1 MRFFERRKPNVKSL
15 AKAGKVD
22 GLVEASQYCE
32 IHSAPD
38 GVSMDA
44 GAPVREEAILALGEA
59 SERGDR
65 ETIIRRLTQALSDP
79 VDRVRCA
86 AVMSLYRLEEPGPL
100 AEAVARLPIDA
111 GQARAMAI
119 RALIAL
125 RAPGS
130 SATLAT
136 ALLYRDDQVALG
148 DASNIVATL
157 IDEEGT
163 PDAPRDV
170 AELAIAALGNTRSVV
185 VFRAEELLDR
195 LGAESLD
202 LLVHELTKRHGSPR
216 VAAILGKRKD
226 ARALEALL
234 TGLEHPDP
242 RMRSESC
249 AALGELRDPAA
260 AEALL
265 AATRDPEYEVRA
277 SAGEALDSIGTAAI
291 VVSVAALLRPVLEAA
306 QVPPAHQL
314 PAPRNG
320 HAELEGTG
328 SLDWELVL
336 DEGPAVPAPE
346 RGGGGQG
353 RAKQAEGTEGLAD
366 DQSVTNGHGL
376 RARRAQGA

>member
-136 ALLYRDDQVALG
+136 ALLYRDDELALG

-170 AELAIAALGNTRSVV
+170 AELAVAALGNARSVV

-226 ARALEALL
+226 ARALDALL
-234 TGLEHPDP
+234 IGLEHPDP
-242 RMRSESC
+242 RMRQR
-249 AALGELRDPAA
+249 ELR
-260 AEALL
+260 
-265 AATRDPEYEVRA
+265 
-277 SAGEALDSIGTAAI
+277 
-291 VVSVAALLRPVLEAA
+291 
-306 QVPPAHQL
+306 
-314 PAPRNG
+314 
-320 HAELEGTG
+320 
-328 SLDWELVL
+328 
-336 DEGPAVPAPE
+336 
-346 RGGGGQG
+346 
-353 RAKQAEGTEGLAD
+353 
-366 DQSVTNGHGL
+366 
-376 RARRAQGA
+376 GAW